1 MKNLIWVHLV
11 FMATGAMLI
20 ISAAV
25 IARRR
30 KQGWFKRHR
39 FLALAGVTASSV
51 AFLVIET
58 FKISM
63 NFPHLRSLHSIGGAV
78 SVCLLV
84 ITPITGKLIASGGK
98 RLRSLHKT
106 LGRITPVVMLATALM
121 GALNFFK
128 K

>member
-11 FMATGAMLI
+11 LMATGAVLI

-25 IARRR
+25 IARMR

-39 FLALAGVTASSV
+39 FLAMSGVIASLI
-51 AFLVIET
+51 AFLAMET

-63 NFPHLRSLHSIGGAV
+63 DLPHLQSLHSIGGAL
-78 SVCLLV
+78 SICLLV
-84 ITPITGKLIASGGK
+84 ITPITGRFMASGGK
-98 RLRSLHKT
+98 SLRSLHKT
-106 LGRITPVVMLATALM
+106 LGRVTPFVMLATALM
-121 GALNFFK
+121 GAVNFFK